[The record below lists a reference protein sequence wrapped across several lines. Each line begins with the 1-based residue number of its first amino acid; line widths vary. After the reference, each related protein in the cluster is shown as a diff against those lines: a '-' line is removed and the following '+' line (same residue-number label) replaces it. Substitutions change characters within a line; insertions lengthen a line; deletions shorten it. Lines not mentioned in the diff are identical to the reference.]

1 MRARTWLAVVCA
13 LVAIPASAAGHA
25 ELGSTGR
32 SAGGELRLLFSA
44 PIESA
49 FAQVAATSADG
60 SAAPAAVRRDPL
72 DDHALLVHA
81 SERTAA
87 LEWRV
92 LSRDG
97 HVTSGVSTFPV
108 ARAALLVGLA
118 PGTGSDGPLMV
129 VGDSLVFIG
138 LLGLLGMLALRFAVI
153 GPAWTSGGPRPP
165 GSGDPAPWRGATEG
179 PLQAAARR
187 WWRVW
192 WGLVPIGA
200 AGLVV
205 TAIALLRALDAGAAD
220 LGTLLTDTRWG
231 VAWIVQA
238 AGLVAAAI
246 LAAVLRSRPQDA
258 FAPDPPR
265 GWGFAI
271 GGALAAAGVAISW
284 SAHASSGT
292 DASLGV
298 GIDAIHLIS
307 SGLWLGGLVGLLTMV
322 PRARRDLSENDGLR
336 LSAAIVVRFSGLAI
350 ACVGV
355 LVVTGVYRA
364 LAELRSFSDF
374 VDTGYGQALL
384 VKLVI
389 FCVLL
394 VGGVYNRLALHPRLE
409 RAALGLRPDDGGA
422 GERLR
427 VSVTAEVLVA
437 AVLIAVVAI
446 LVSLPPP

>member
-1 MRARTWLAVVCA
+1 MRARTWLAVICA
-13 LVAIPASAAGHA
+13 LAAIPASADGHA
-25 ELGSTGR
+25 VLGSTGR
-32 SAGGELRLLFSA
+32 TADGQFRLLFSA

-49 FAQVAATSADG
+49 FARVAATGVTGTASRVDA
-60 SAAPAAVRRDPL
+60 RRDPL
-72 DDHALLVHA
+72 DDHALLVDVPD
-81 SERTAA
+81 RMAA

-97 HVTSGVSTFPV
+97 HVTSGVSAFPT
-108 ARAALLVGLA
+108 AGLA
-118 PGTGSDGPLMV
+118 VLVREPTGPGGDGPLMI
-129 VGDSLVFIG
+129 VGDSLVLAG
-138 LLGLLGMLALRFAVI
+138 LLGLLGMLALRFVVV
-153 GPAWTSGGPRPP
+153 GPAWRSGGPRPP
-165 GSGDPAPWRGATEG
+165 GSGDPAPWRSATDG
-179 PLQAAARR
+179 PLRAAARG

-192 WGLVPIGA
+192 WCLVPIGA
-200 AGLVV
+200 TGLVV
-205 TAIALLRALDAGAAD
+205 TAIALLRTLDAGAAD

-231 VAWIVQA
+231 TAWIVQMIGFA
-238 AGLVAAAI
+238 AAAAI
-246 LAAVLRSRPQDA
+246 AAELRTRREAA
-258 FAPDPPR
+258 FAPDPPQ
-265 GWGFAI
+265 GWGLGI
-271 GGALAAAGVAISW
+271 GAALLAAAIAVSW

-298 GIDAIHLIS
+298 GIDAVHLVA
-307 SGLWLGGLVGLLTMV
+307 SGLWLGGLVALVTML
-322 PRARRDLSENDGLR
+322 PRARRDLGETDGLR

-389 FCVLL
+389 FAVLL
-394 VGGVYNRLALHPRLE
+394 VGGAYNRLVLHPRLE
-409 RAALGLRPDDGGA
+409 RAALGLRSGDGGA

-427 VSVTAEVLVA
+427 VSVTAEIVVA
-437 AVLIAVVAI
+437 AALIVVVAV